1 MRQHQQRDGQKTQ
14 PMSAGTVTADARWML
29 EQLSLPVDPRDTIK
43 ARRERAIR
51 RAGLSPA
58 KGMRI
63 WYRQTCDIMAH
74 EYLTLVEAYK
84 NHVRKQ
90 ERLLADELEQLRVMR
105 EARELRE
112 KQIGL
117 DLETPSRALAAMENA
132 ASNGGPI
139 AHGKGVAA

>member
-1 MRQHQQRDGQKTQ
+1 MRQHPQRHGQKTQ
-14 PMSAGTVTADARWML
+14 PMSATAVSSDARWML
-29 EQLSLPVDPRDTIK
+29 EQLSFPIDARDTIK

-63 WYRQTCDIMAH
+63 WYRQTCDILAH

-84 NHVRKQ
+84 NHVRTQ
-90 ERLLADELEQLRVMR
+90 ERLLADELEQLRALR
-105 EARELRE
+105 AAREIRE

-117 DLETPSRALAAMENA
+117 DLATPSRTGDASLGA
-132 ASNGGPI
+132 ASDQARTG
-139 AHGKGVAA
+139 

>member
-1 MRQHQQRDGQKTQ
+1 MRQHPQQFGEKTQ
-14 PMSAGTVTADARWML
+14 PMSAQTVSADARWML

-63 WYRQTCDIMAH
+63 WYRQAVGLMAH

-84 NHVRKQ
+84 KHVRTQ
-90 ERLLADELEQLRVMR
+90 ERLLTDELEQLRALRASREMR
-105 EARELRE
+105 ESQL
-112 KQIGL
+112 GL
-117 DLETPSRALAAMENA
+117 DISTPSRALAAAESTRGDSSRNA
-132 ASNGGPI
+132 SA
-139 AHGKGVAA
+139 